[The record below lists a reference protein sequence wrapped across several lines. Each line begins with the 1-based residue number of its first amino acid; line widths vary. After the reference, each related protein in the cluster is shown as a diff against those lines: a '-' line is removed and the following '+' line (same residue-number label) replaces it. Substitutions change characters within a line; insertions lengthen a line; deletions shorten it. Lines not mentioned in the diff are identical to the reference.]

1 MDKPEYTA
9 DMYDR
14 IRNFI
19 IGWMEL
25 YEDKE
30 HAGVQSIIE
39 HYTKLGYSEEK
50 IKGFLDTFPDNYLS

>member
-1 MDKPEYTA
+1 MDQPEYTA
-9 DMYDR
+9 DTYDR

-30 HAGVQSIIE
+30 HEAVQGIIDNFVK
-39 HYTKLGYSEEK
+39 YGYDGKRIRSFFDEC
-50 IKGFLDTFPDNYLS
+50 PDNYL